1 MARMSDIQR
10 ARHARLLECKDS
22 ATRAV
27 YASADSD
34 LPFAACLR
42 MAEPEI
48 RAAYHAADADLATFE
63 SRMIRIRC
71 AARTGSGIFLPN

>member
-10 ARHARLLECKDS
+10 ARHARLIECKDS
-22 ATRAV
+22 ARRAV

-42 MAEPEI
+42 TVEPEI
-48 RAAYHAADADLATFE
+48 RDAYHAADSALATFE

-71 AARTGSGIFLPN
+71 ATRTGSGIFLPN